1 MYVHTYERIIFSSL
15 DAGKLEYFLHNPHR
29 VSSKQ
34 LSLHST
40 RGVVAVHSTPTL
52 VVPKYWC
59 NRRDRG
65 TSWRRGHAWRSCPI
79 IIHNFITSVISLYI
93 YIYIY
98 SLHGT
103 FHLSSGQPCNSGS
116 RLATRSH
123 STRILPRVPALGLT
137 LGSQDGNSTEQRGQD
152 RGPTR

>member
-1 MYVHTYERIIFSSL
+1 MVHTLLVEYMMYVHTYERIIFSSL

-79 IIHNFITSVISLYI
+79 IIHNLIIIIIISNKILIILY
-93 YIYIY
+93 
-98 SLHGT
+98 
-103 FHLSSGQPCNSGS
+103 
-116 RLATRSH
+116 
-123 STRILPRVPALGLT
+123 
-137 LGSQDGNSTEQRGQD
+137 
-152 RGPTR
+152 